1 MSGMAEFFIGLGNKG
16 KLMLG
21 QQKWKENMIMKF
33 GKQSYQRLDDMLV
46 IAVLSESSE
55 QMIYAYA
62 GTSIN
67 WNPHLVIGC

>member
-1 MSGMAEFFIGLGNKG
+1 
-16 KLMLG
+16 
-21 QQKWKENMIMKF
+21 MIMKF

-67 WNPHLVIGC
+67 